1 MQRERGRAMNVD
13 DYKVIVVPCKR
24 CAVEFE
30 LRLPIDL
37 YQTVVAAAE
46 AEGEQMEFT
55 GTCPDCRADDPFLK
69 LLDDTGIPTAGR
81 DFTRS
86 LK

>member
-1 MQRERGRAMNVD
+1 MKVD
-13 DYKVIVVPCKR
+13 NYKVIVVPCKR
-24 CAVEFE
+24 CAMEFE

-37 YQTVVAAAE
+37 YETMVAAAE
-46 AEGEQMEFT
+46 GEQLEFT

-69 LLDDTGIPTAGR
+69 LLDDAGIPTAGR
-81 DFTRS
+81 DFTRC